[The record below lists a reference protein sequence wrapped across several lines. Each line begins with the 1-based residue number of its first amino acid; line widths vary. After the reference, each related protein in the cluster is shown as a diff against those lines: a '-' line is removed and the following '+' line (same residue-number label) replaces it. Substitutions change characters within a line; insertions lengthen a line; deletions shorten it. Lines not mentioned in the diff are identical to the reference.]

1 MGKFSNLLNV
11 IDLRDVVDILIV
23 TLLIYYVL
31 KLIRNTRAEQV
42 FKGILFILLFIKISQ
57 FFQLYT
63 VNWIFTRFINDG
75 IVAIIV
81 LFQPEIR
88 RGLQYLGLTSNIKNS
103 FSQNKDNVPE
113 TVEEITSAVASLAR
127 QKIGALIIIENEIGL
142 TEVIETGTE
151 IKGKVS
157 SGLLINIFIPNTP
170 LHDGAVIIKGSQIKA
185 AACYLPLSDN
195 QKISKE
201 LGTRHR
207 AGIGISEKSDCL
219 SIMVSEENGTIST
232 AENGVISR
240 YLDIETLEAKLLEIY
255 SPDYKAKTFFSKRG
269 EKNEENKF

>member
-1 MGKFSNLLNV
+1 MDNFNNLLNV
-11 IDLRDVVDILIV
+11 INLRDLVDILIV
-23 TLLIYYVL
+23 TMLIYYIL
-31 KLIRNTRAEQV
+31 KLISNTRAEQV
-42 FKGILFILLFIKISQ
+42 FKGVLLILLFIKISQ

-88 RGLQYLGLTSNIKNS
+88 RGLQYLGLTSSIKNN
-103 FSQNKDNVPE
+103 FGQNKEAVPE
-113 TVEEITSAVASLAR
+113 TVEEIISAVASLAR
-127 QKIGALIIIENEIGL
+127 QKIGALIIIEREVGL

-151 IKGKVS
+151 IKGLVS

-170 LHDGAVIIKGSQIKA
+170 LHDGAVIIKGSKIVA
-185 AACYLPLSDN
+185 AACFLPLSDN

-207 AGIGISEKSDCL
+207 AGIGISERSDCL

-232 AENGVISR
+232 AENGIISR

-255 SPDYKAKTFFSKRG
+255 SPEYRVSTFFSKRG
-269 EKNEENKF
+269 DNNEKDKF

>member
-1 MGKFSNLLNV
+1 MDNFSNLLN
-11 IDLRDVVDILIV
+11 IINLRDVVDILIV
-23 TLLIYYVL
+23 TILIYYVL

-88 RGLQYLGLTSNIKNS
+88 RGLQYLGLTSNLKNS

-127 QKIGALIIIENEIGL
+127 QKIGALIIIENEVGL

-151 IKGKVS
+151 INGKVS

-170 LHDGAVIIKGSQIKA
+170 LHDGAVVIKGSKIKA
-185 AACYLPLSDN
+185 AACFLPLSDN

-207 AGIGISEKSDCL
+207 AGIGISERADCL

-255 SPDYKAKTFFSKRG
+255 SPDYKARTFFSKRG

>member
-1 MGKFSNLLNV
+1 MENFGNLLNV
-11 IDLRDVVDILIV
+11 INFRDVVDILIV
-23 TLLIYYVL
+23 TVLIYYIL

-42 FKGILFILLFIKISQ
+42 FKGILLILLFIKISQ

-63 VNWIFTRFINDG
+63 VNWIFARFINDG

-103 FSQNKDNVPE
+103 FNQNKENVPE
-113 TVEEITSAVASLAR
+113 TVEEIISAVASLAR
-127 QKIGALIIIENEIGL
+127 QKIGALIIIENEVGL
-142 TEVIETGTE
+142 NEIIETGTE
-151 IKGKVS
+151 INGNVS

-170 LHDGAVIIKGSQIKA
+170 LHDGAVVIKGSKIKA
-185 AACYLPLSDN
+185 AACFLPLSDN

-207 AGIGISEKSDCL
+207 AGIGISERADSL

-232 AENGVISR
+232 AENGVLSR

-255 SPDYKAKTFFSKRG
+255 SPEYKEKQILKKFG
-269 EKNEENKF
+269 GKNEKDKF

>member
-1 MGKFSNLLNV
+1 MTRLTNIIN
-11 IDLRDVVDILIV
+11 IINLRDVIDILIV
-23 TLLIYYVL
+23 AVLIYFIL

-42 FKGILFILLFIKISQ
+42 FKGVLLILFFIKISQ

-63 VNWIFTRFINDG
+63 VNWLFSRFIDSG

-88 RGLQYLGLTSNIKNS
+88 RGLQYLGLTSNIKNN
-103 FSQNKDNVPE
+103 FGQNKKVVPE
-113 TVEEITSAVASLAR
+113 SVEEIISAVGSLAR
-127 QKIGALIIIENEIGL
+127 QKIGALIVIENQVGL
-142 TEVIETGTE
+142 SEVIETGTE
-151 IKGKVS
+151 INGKVS

-185 AACYLPLSDN
+185 AACFLPLSDN
-195 QKISKE
+195 QKISKL

-219 SIMVSEENGTIST
+219 SIMVSEENGSIST
-232 AENGVISR
+232 AQNGVISR
-240 YLDIETLEAKLLEIY
+240 YLDLETLETKLMELY
-255 SPDYKAKTFFSKRG
+255 SPDFLSNPLISKMRG
-269 EKNEENKF
+269 QDEEDWF

>member
-1 MGKFSNLLNV
+1 M
-11 IDLRDVVDILIV
+11 
-23 TLLIYYVL
+23 
-31 KLIRNTRAEQV
+31 
-42 FKGILFILLFIKISQ
+42 
-57 FFQLYT
+57 
-63 VNWIFTRFINDG
+63 NWIFTRFINDG

-127 QKIGALIIIENEIGL
+127 QKIGALIIIENEVGL

-151 IKGKVS
+151 INGKVS

-170 LHDGAVIIKGSQIKA
+170 LHDGAVIIRKNTITA
-185 AACYLPLSDN
+185 AACYLPLSQSN
-195 QKISKE
+195 TIAKE

-207 AGIGISEKSDCL
+207 AAIGITEKSDAVV
-219 SIMVSEENGTIST
+219 IIVSEETGNISV
-232 AENGVISR
+232 AENGVINR
-240 YLDIETLEAKLLEIY
+240 YFDEESLTIRLRNEI
-255 SPDYKAKTFFSKRG
+255 S
-269 EKNEENKF
+269 EKGLKKDE